1 MYYHRFYEHICVRFN
16 IFIIYK
22 FDTFGCCITTT
33 MNYSICKFQPN
44 HASQLLAT
52 QFISYFAKKTPRR
65 STVLQHNSHRFE
77 VVRASLCK
85 VLFINTDGIIIG
97 WLEFSKELFAGL
109 CITAK
114 TYSPP
119 DYLEYFRQCCNSA
132 RVYHHPLYCK
142 SQNIVNIQN
151 SFLH

>member
-52 QFISYFAKKTPRR
+52 QSISYFAKKTPRR

-97 WLEFSKELFAGL
+97 WLDFLRN
-109 CITAK
+109 
-114 TYSPP
+114 YSQVCV
-119 DYLEYFRQCCNSA
+119 LQLRHTVHRTIQSNFRQCCNSA